1 MDFQFELGKTLDS
14 TLRLFAKENLCAEN
28 IISRRSVTREVAKET
43 LFALY
48 NRGYI
53 ANLERKT
60 YESAEKIE
68 LADRFRI
75 TVEGRDFIELHA
87 KWWARFWFRSIVCPV
102 VVSFVTALNAVKI
115 LNVFKGIWRLLI
127 SP

>member
-14 TLRLFAKENLCAEN
+14 ALRLFAKKNLCAEN